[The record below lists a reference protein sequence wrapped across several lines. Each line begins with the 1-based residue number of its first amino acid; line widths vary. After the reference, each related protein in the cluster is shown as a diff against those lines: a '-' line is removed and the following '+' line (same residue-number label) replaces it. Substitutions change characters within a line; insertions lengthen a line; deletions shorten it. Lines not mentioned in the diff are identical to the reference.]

1 MAPAP
6 AVSLAAAAAGARNA
20 AMLTPTPAPPPAD
33 ESGGAALRAMIG
45 QMLIIGFPGTAPSE
59 AWPSRIAGMI
69 RAGEIGGVILF
80 GYNIV
85 TPGQLKTLNASLR
98 AANPALPPFLCID
111 QEGGQIQRL
120 TRAQGFVGLPSA
132 KRVAT
137 MDQAA
142 AYRFYRQSAQELA
155 DLGFNVNLGP
165 VVDLDTYPEN
175 PAIGRKGRS
184 YASDPKT
191 VIAYAMQF
199 IDAHE
204 QAGVLTVAKHFPGHG
219 SARKDPHREPVDIAA
234 TWSEDELDP
243 FRTLIDDHF
252 VDMVMVGHLYHPRFS
267 DGFLPAS
274 LSKRAITGEL
284 RNLLGFQGLVITDD
298 LDMGAVTGRY
308 SVEAAAVLAIGAGAD
323 LLIVANRPEADA
335 DVAPRI
341 VAAVSRAVEEGVIP
355 RARIEESYRRIVAA
369 KDKLAAR
376 RAYLGN

>member
-1 MAPAP
+1 
-6 AVSLAAAAAGARNA
+6 
-20 AMLTPTPAPPPAD
+20 
-33 ESGGAALRAMIG
+33 MIG
-45 QMLIIGFPGTAPSE
+45 QMLIIGFPGSSPKE
-59 AWPSRIAGMI
+59 EWPSRIAGMI
-69 RAGEIGGVILF
+69 RDGEIGGVILF
-80 GYNIV
+80 GYNIWGPAQV
-85 TPGQLKTLNASLR
+85 KTLTASFR
-98 AANPALPPFLCID
+98 AASPGLAPFICID

-142 AYRFYRQSAQELA
+142 AYRFYRQSAAELA

-165 VVDLDTYPEN
+165 VVDLNTYPEN

-184 YASDPKT
+184 YAADPKT

-204 QAGVLTVAKHFPGHG
+204 QAGVLTAAKHFPGHG

-252 VDMVMVGHLYHPRFS
+252 ADMIMVGHLYHPRFS
-267 DGFLPAS
+267 DGLLPAS
-274 LSKRAITGEL
+274 LSRRAITGEL
-284 RNLLGFQGLVITDD
+284 RDDLGFKGLIITDD
-298 LDMGAVTGRY
+298 LDMGAVTERY
-308 SVEAAAVLAIGAGAD
+308 SVEAAAVLAVGAGAD

-341 VAAVSRAVEEGVIP
+341 IAAVARAVEEGVIP
-355 RARIEESYRRIVAA
+355 RQTIEDSYRRIVAA
-369 KDKLAAR
+369 KEKLAAR
-376 RAYLGN
+376 RAYLAN